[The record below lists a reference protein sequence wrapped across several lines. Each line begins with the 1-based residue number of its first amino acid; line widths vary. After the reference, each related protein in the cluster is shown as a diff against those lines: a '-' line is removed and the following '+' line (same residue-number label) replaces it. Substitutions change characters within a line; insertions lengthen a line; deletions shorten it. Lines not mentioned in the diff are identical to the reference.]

1 MQPLGVVKRMAPI
14 QIKEK
19 NTAGSALI
27 VALSILGVLMIVTSA
42 FVANVISTTNA
53 HASLDEQTRSFYIAD
68 AGINYAR
75 WQLEWHGAEYKGE
88 SRFKFGDG
96 YFSIAVAD
104 YPGDSQV
111 KIVTCT
117 SWLEGYSDKHARQS
131 IRATVRLEDE
141 AGKSRAD
148 LISWQKMH

>member
-1 MQPLGVVKRMAPI
+1 MQPPGVAKRMAPI
-14 QIKEK
+14 RKKAE

-53 HASLDEQTRSFYIAD
+53 HATLEEQTKSFYIAD

-75 WQLEWHGAEYKGE
+75 WQLDRHGAEYKGE

-96 YFSIAVAD
+96 YCEIAVAD
-104 YPGDSQV
+104 SPGDSQV
-111 KIVTCT
+111 KVVTAT
-117 SWLEGYSDKHARQS
+117 SWLEGYHDKHARQC
-131 IRATVRLEDE
+131 IRATVRLKDED
-141 AGKSRAD
+141 GKSRTD
-148 LISWQKMH
+148 LISWQKMN